1 MRTIITF
8 DVELCHN
15 CRICYWIRNFE
26 SFLGGFLSAE
36 MFKQHFK
43 GYFAKVVELLGSGNS
58 HVAARIKYS
67 KVRQNTGVSETLVEL

>member
-1 MRTIITF
+1 MIFLKVRNSAITAEY
-8 DVELCHN
+8 VLGSGISN
-15 CRICYWIRNFE
+15 
-26 SFLGGFLSAE
+26 SFWGAFLA
-36 MFKQHFK
+36 QHFK